1 MIRCK
6 RNDYEDFV
14 TFPSVFCEIGKH
26 FVYLQHQNVKCYI
39 MGSIF
44 IIQGILIYIYAFD
57 HNPPHIHVRSGT
69 DNFSITIADRII
81 EGKARSK
88 TVKIINDFIDE
99 HKDELMKLWERAQN
113 GEKINKI
120 R

>member
-1 MIRCK
+1 
-6 RNDYEDFV
+6 
-14 TFPSVFCEIGKH
+14 
-26 FVYLQHQNVKCYI
+26 

-69 DNFSITIADRII
+69 DNFSITIQDRVI

-88 TVKIINDFIDE
+88 SVKIINDFIDE
-99 HKDELMKLWERAQN
+99 H
-113 GEKINKI
+113 
-120 R
+120 

>member
-1 MIRCK
+1 
-6 RNDYEDFV
+6 
-14 TFPSVFCEIGKH
+14 
-26 FVYLQHQNVKCYI
+26 

-69 DNFSITIADRII
+69 DYFSITIRDRII

-88 TVKIINDFIDE
+88 TVAIINEFIDGHE
-99 HKDELMKLWERAQN
+99 AELMELWGRAQR
-113 GEKINKI
+113 GEKITKI
-120 R
+120 K

>member
-1 MIRCK
+1 MLIVCEILCIFADV
-6 RNDYEDFV
+6 NDY
-14 TFPSVFCEIGKH
+14 
-26 FVYLQHQNVKCYI
+26 YNNI

-69 DNFSITIADRII
+69 DNFSITIRDRII

-88 TVKIINDFIDE
+88 TVAIINEFIDGHE
-99 HKDELMKLWERAQN
+99 AELMELWGRAQR
-113 GEKINKI
+113 GEKITKI
-120 R
+120 K